1 MVRKSLIALFIFTSL
16 IVVPKVQAEGGSP
29 IAALRV
35 IVLELQNQINNLW
48 SVVAVLQNDVS
59 NLQTIDEHLQEQIDE
74 IESSPGSHGVLNTYR
89 ITSPIVSVEL
99 GGTAEASALCNP
111 GDQIVSG
118 GYFAEGSTLQIIQ
131 SRPDLLSPQRWY
143 VQGSTANPPAGILP
157 GIGTIAAYA
166 LCNDVTP

>member
-1 MVRKSLIALFIFTSL
+1 MKKILIFVIFGVFLFFATS
-16 IVVPKVQAEGGSP
+16 VKAENMNPWNSVWAA
-29 IAALRV
+29 IAD
-35 IVLELQNQINNLW
+35 LQNQIANIQLIPGPQGP
-48 SVVAVLQNDVS
+48 SGPQG
-59 NLQTIDEHLQEQIDE
+59 E
-74 IESSPGSHGVLNTYR
+74 IGLAGSLNTYR
-89 ITSPIVSVEL
+89 VTSPIVSVGL
-99 GGTAEASALCNP
+99 GDTAEVSALCNP

-118 GYFAEGSTLQIIQ
+118 GFFAEGSTLQILQ